1 MPRIEIGLSMLYC
14 LGYPFSYMIRQL
26 RNVAV
31 RHVEVLDE
39 SYHAFNSRRVKVIK
53 EIAQNRCLNMTAH
66 APFVDVNIASP
77 NPTFRRVMLKRLKKS
92 MRLASQLDA
101 TLWVFHPG
109 LQTGVSHLRL
119 GEDWRL
125 NLQSVRELLDA
136 ANENDVEITIENTP
150 EPFPFILK
158 SVDDFVRFYGDLGDA
173 NLGLTLDVGHANV
186 NGQISDFIKRFSDKI
201 VHVHASDNDGTFDSH
216 LGIGEGNID
225 WKKVAD
231 SLKNVNYRRVI
242 VVESESGVGKSI
254 ETLKEFLSNNAENSV
269 YDKSVFSPL

>member
-14 LGYPFSYMIRQL
+14 LGYPFSYMTGRL
-26 RNVAV
+26 RDVGV

-39 SYHAFNSRRVKVIK
+39 SYHALNGRRVKIIK
-53 EIAQNRCLNMTAH
+53 EIAQSRGLNITVH

-77 NPTFRRVMLKRLKKS
+77 NAGFRRVILKRLRKS

-216 LGIGEGNID
+216 LGIGEGNIE
-225 WKKVAD
+225 WTKVAK
-231 SLKNVNYRRVI
+231 SLKRIKYQGI
-242 VVESESGVGKSI
+242 IIVESEEKVEESI
-254 ETLKEFLSNNAENSV
+254 QKLSKIFA
-269 YDKSVFSPL
+269 D